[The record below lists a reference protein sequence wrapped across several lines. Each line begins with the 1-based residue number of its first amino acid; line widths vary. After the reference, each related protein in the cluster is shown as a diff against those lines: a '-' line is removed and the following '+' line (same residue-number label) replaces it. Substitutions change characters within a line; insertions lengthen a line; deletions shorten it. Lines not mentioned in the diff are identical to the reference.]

1 MKVKKVKNEKKAGA
15 FMDVA
20 KISSKGQITIPVEI
34 RKKLGLKEGDKVV
47 FVEQNNNVILLNSN
61 QLAFKEFQKEMEGE
75 AEKADI
81 KTEQDVVDM
90 VKEVRKQIWEDRYES
105 DA

>member
-1 MKVKKVKNEKKAGA
+1 
-15 FMDVA
+15 MDVA

>member
-1 MKVKKVKNEKKAGA
+1 
-15 FMDVA
+15 MDVA

-90 VKEVRKQIWEDRYES
+90 VKEVRKQIWEDRYER